1 MNKTITFLAAAFVL
15 LSCSSAPKQGPTTRF
30 SGVFPDGPMPDSV
43 EIQYWIPTD
52 TIRPVKTKMIP
63 VVDRRFEGEIPS
75 CVTQFA
81 EVFVP
86 GDIVKFIADGTTLT
100 IDIET
105 HQVSSSDPEGVQS
118 RYNAWYQEWIDL
130 EHETVSKNY
139 ALKDRAEAGE
149 DIRDET
155 QALEKEYHQKLVA
168 IHRNAI
174 RQNPDN
180 IVGAF
185 ALSALE
191 SSDPKVALSL
201 VGTLSEEMTQNATV
215 QALLPTLEARAHTAI
230 GDKFTDFEVMQDP
243 SDPSSK
249 VKLSD
254 YVGNGKT
261 ILLVF
266 WASWCEENRKEMPG
280 LKSIY
285 EKYHGD
291 AFDIVSIAVSDA
303 PENSLA
309 AAKEMGITW
318 NLIVNAQSIPLE
330 TYGVR
335 RIPDMIL
342 FGPDGTILQRNFWG
356 YDDQVLDSIIGRYI
370 RGDRVIQPGVV
381 L

>member
-1 MNKTITFLAAAFVL
+1 MNKTITFLAAALVL
-15 LSCSSAPKQGPTTRF
+15 LSCGSAPKQGPMTRF
-30 SGVFPDGPMPDSV
+30 SGVFPDGPIPDSV

-52 TIRPVKTKMIP
+52 TILLVKTKMIP

-155 QALEKEYHQKLVA
+155 QALEEEYHQKLVA

-191 SSDPKVALSL
+191 SSDPKVALSM
-201 VGTLSEEMTQNATV
+201 VGTLSEEMTKNATV
-215 QALLPTLEARAHTAI
+215 QALLPTLEARARTAI
-230 GDKFTDFEVMQDP
+230 GDKFTDFEVMQNP
-243 SDPSSK
+243 SDPRSM

-254 YVGNGKT
+254 YVGKGKT

-291 AFDIVSIAVSDA
+291 AFDMVSIAVSDA
-303 PENSLA
+303 PENSLS

-342 FGPDGTILQRNFWG
+342 FGPDGTILLRNFWG
-356 YDDQVLDSIIGRYI
+356 YDDQVLDAIIGRYI
-370 RGDRVIQPGVV
+370 RGERSIQPGV

>member
-1 MNKTITFLAAAFVL
+1 M
-15 LSCSSAPKQGPTTRF
+15 
-30 SGVFPDGPMPDSV
+30 
-43 EIQYWIPTD
+43 
-52 TIRPVKTKMIP
+52 
-63 VVDRRFEGEIPS
+63 
-75 CVTQFA
+75 
-81 EVFVP
+81 
-86 GDIVKFIADGTTLT
+86 KFIADGSTLT

-105 HQVSSSDPEGVQS
+105 HQVSSSDTEGVQS

-155 QALEKEYHQKLVA
+155 QALEEEYHQKLVA

-191 SSDPKVALSL
+191 SSEPKVALSL
-201 VGTLSEEMTQNATV
+201 VGTLSEEMTKNATV
-215 QALLPTLEARAHTAI
+215 QAILPTLEARAHTAI
-230 GDKFTDFEVMQDP
+230 GDQFTDFEVVQDP
-243 SDPSSK
+243 SDPHSM

-254 YVGNGKT
+254 YVGKGKT

-291 AFDIVSIAVSDA
+291 AFDMVSIAVSDA
-303 PENSLA
+303 PENSLS

-342 FGPDGTILQRNFWG
+342 FGPDGTILLRNFWG
-356 YDDQVLDSIIGRYI
+356 YDDLILDSIIDRYL
-370 RGDRVIQPGVV
+370 RGERPAQPGV

>member
-30 SGVFPDGPMPDSV
+30 SGVFPDGPIPDSV

-155 QALEKEYHQKLVA
+155 QALEEEYHQKLVA

-191 SSDPKVALSL
+191 SSEPKVALSL
-201 VGTLSEEMTQNATV
+201 VGTLSEEMTKNATV
-215 QALLPTLEARAHTAI
+215 QALLPTLEARARTAI
-230 GDKFTDFEVMQDP
+230 GDQFTDFEVVQDP
-243 SDPSSK
+243 ADPHSA

-254 YVGNGKT
+254 YVGKGKT

-280 LKSIY
+280 LKNIY

-291 AFDIVSIAVSDA
+291 DFDIVSIAVSDA
-303 PENSLA
+303 PENSLS

-342 FGPDGTILQRNFWG
+342 FGPDGTILLRNFWG
-356 YDDQVLDSIIGRYI
+356 YDDQVLDAIIGRYLQ
-370 RGDRVIQPGVV
+370 GDHPIQPGV

>member
-1 MNKTITFLAAAFVL
+1 M
-15 LSCSSAPKQGPTTRF
+15 
-30 SGVFPDGPMPDSV
+30 
-43 EIQYWIPTD
+43 
-52 TIRPVKTKMIP
+52 
-63 VVDRRFEGEIPS
+63 
-75 CVTQFA
+75 
-81 EVFVP
+81 
-86 GDIVKFIADGTTLT
+86 KFIADGSTLT

-105 HQVSSSDPEGVQS
+105 HQVSSSDTEGVQS

-155 QALEKEYHQKLVA
+155 QALEEEYHQKLVA

-191 SSDPKVALSL
+191 SSEPKVALSL
-201 VGTLSEEMTQNATV
+201 VGTLSEEMTKNATV
-215 QALLPTLEARAHTAI
+215 QAILPTLEARAHTAI
-230 GDKFTDFEVMQDP
+230 GDQFTDFEVVQDP
-243 SDPSSK
+243 ADPHSA

-254 YVGNGKT
+254 YVGKGKT

-280 LKSIY
+280 LKNIY

-291 AFDIVSIAVSDA
+291 DFDIVSIAVSDA
-303 PENSLA
+303 PENSLS

-342 FGPDGTILQRNFWG
+342 FGPDGTILLRNFWG
-356 YDDQVLDSIIGRYI
+356 YDDLILDSIIGRYL
-370 RGDRVIQPGVV
+370 RGDRPAQPGV

>member
-1 MNKTITFLAAAFVL
+1 MNKPVTFLAAALVL
-15 LSCSSAPKQGPTTRF
+15 LSCSTAPKQGPMTHF
-30 SGVFPDGPMPDSV
+30 SGVLPDGLTPDSV
-43 EIQYWIPTD
+43 EVQYWSPMD
-52 TIRPVKTKMIP
+52 TLQLVKTIKIP
-63 VVDRRFEGEIPS
+63 VVDRRFEGEIPG

-155 QALEKEYHQKLVA
+155 QALEEEYHQKLVA

-201 VGTLSEEMTQNATV
+201 VGTLSEEMMKNATV
-215 QALLPTLEARAHTAI
+215 QALLPTLEARARTAI
-230 GDKFTDFEVMQDP
+230 GDQFTDFEVVQNPAD
-243 SDPSSK
+243 SRSN

-254 YVGNGKT
+254 YVGKGKT

-280 LKSIY
+280 LKNIY

-291 AFDIVSIAVSDA
+291 DFDIVSIAVSDA

-318 NLIVNAQSIPLE
+318 NLIVNAGTIPLE

-342 FGPDGTILQRNFWG
+342 FGPDGTILLRNFWG
-356 YDDQVLDSIIGRYI
+356 YDDQVLDSIIDRYL
-370 RGDRVIQPGVV
+370 RGDHPVQPGV

>member
-15 LSCSSAPKQGPTTRF
+15 LSCSSVPKQGPMTRF
-30 SGVFPDGPMPDSV
+30 SGVFPDGPIPDSV

-52 TIRPVKTKMIP
+52 TVLLVKTKKIP

-86 GDIVKFIADGTTLT
+86 GDIVKFIADGSTLT

-130 EHETVSKNY
+130 EHETVSKNN

-155 QALEKEYHQKLVA
+155 QALEEEYHQKLVA

-174 RQNPDN
+174 RRNPDN

-201 VGTLSEEMTQNATV
+201 AGTLSEEMMKNATV
-215 QALLPTLEARAHTAI
+215 QALLPTLEARARTAI
-230 GDKFTDFEVMQDP
+230 GDQFTDFEVVQNPADP
-243 SDPSSK
+243 RSK

-254 YVGNGKT
+254 YVGKGKT

-280 LKSIY
+280 LKNIY

-291 AFDIVSIAVSDA
+291 DFDIVSIAVSDP
-303 PENSLA
+303 PENSLS

-342 FGPDGTILQRNFWG
+342 FGPDGTILLRNFWG
-356 YDDQVLDSIIGRYI
+356 YDDQVLDAIIGRYI
-370 RGDRVIQPGVV
+370 RGERSIQPGV

>member
-30 SGVFPDGPMPDSV
+30 SGVFPDGPIPDSV

-63 VVDRRFEGEIPS
+63 VVDRSFEGEIPS

-105 HQVSSSDPEGVQS
+105 HQVSSSDPKGVQS
-118 RYNAWYQEWIDL
+118 RYKAWYQEWIDF

-155 QALEKEYHQKLVA
+155 QALEEEYHQKLVA

-191 SSDPKVALSL
+191 SSEPKVALSL

-243 SDPSSK
+243 SDPGCK

-254 YVGNGKT
+254 YVGKGKT

-285 EKYHGD
+285 EKYHGS

-309 AAKEMGITW
+309 AAKEMGISW
-318 NLIVNAQSIPLE
+318 NLIVNAQNIPLE

-342 FGPDGTILQRNFWG
+342 FGPDGTILLRNFWG
-356 YDDQVLDSIIGRYI
+356 YDDQVLDTIIGRYI
-370 RGDRVIQPGVV
+370 RGDHPIQPGVV

>member
-1 MNKTITFLAAAFVL
+1 MNKTISFLAAAFVL

-155 QALEKEYHQKLVA
+155 QALEEEYHQKLVA

-191 SSDPKVALSL
+191 SSEPKVALSL
-201 VGTLSEEMTQNATV
+201 VSTLSEEMTQNATV

-342 FGPDGTILQRNFWG
+342 FGPDGTILLRNFWG

>member
-1 MNKTITFLAAAFVL
+1 MNKTITFLAAALVL
-15 LSCSSAPKQGPTTRF
+15 LSCGSAPKQGPMTRF
-30 SGVFPDGPMPDSV
+30 SGVFPDGPVPDSV
-43 EIQYWIPTD
+43 DVQYWIPTD
-52 TIRPVKTKMIP
+52 TILLVKTKKIP
-63 VVDRRFEGEIPS
+63 VVDRRFEGEIPN

-86 GDIVKFIADGTTLT
+86 GDIVKFIADGSTLT

-130 EHETVSKNY
+130 EHETVSKNN

-155 QALEKEYHQKLVA
+155 QALEEEYHQKLVA

-201 VGTLSEEMTQNATV
+201 AGTLSEEMMKNATV

-230 GDKFTDFEVMQDP
+230 GDKFTDFEVVQDP
-243 SDPSSK
+243 ADPRSK

-254 YVGNGKT
+254 YVGKGKT

-291 AFDIVSIAVSDA
+291 AFDMVSIAVTDT
-303 PENSLA
+303 PENSLK

-318 NLIVNAQSIPLE
+318 NLIVNAGTIPLE

-342 FGPDGTILQRNFWG
+342 FGPDGTILLRNFWG
-356 YDDQVLDSIIGRYI
+356 YGDQILDAIIGRYI
-370 RGDRVIQPGVV
+370 RGERSIQPGV

>member
-1 MNKTITFLAAAFVL
+1 MNKIITFLATAFVL
-15 LSCSSAPKQGPTTRF
+15 LSCSSVPKQGPTTRF
-30 SGVFPDGPMPDSV
+30 TGVFPDGPIPDSV

-52 TIRPVKTKMIP
+52 TVLLVKTKMVP

-86 GDIVKFIADGTTLT
+86 GDIVKFIADGSTLT

-105 HQVSSSDPEGVQS
+105 HQVSSSDTEGVQS

-130 EHETVSKNY
+130 EHETVSNNY

-155 QALEKEYHQKLVA
+155 QALEEEYHQKLVA

-201 VGTLSEEMTQNATV
+201 AGTLSEEMMKNATV
-215 QALLPTLEARAHTAI
+215 QALLPTLEARARTAI
-230 GDKFTDFEVMQDP
+230 GDQFTDFEVVQDP
-243 SDPSSK
+243 ADPHSA

-254 YVGNGKT
+254 YVGKGKT

-280 LKSIY
+280 LKNIY

-291 AFDIVSIAVSDA
+291 DFDIVSIAVSDP
-303 PENSLA
+303 PENSLS

-342 FGPDGTILQRNFWG
+342 FGPDGTILLRNFWG
-356 YDDQVLDSIIGRYI
+356 YDDQVLDAIISRYI
-370 RGDRVIQPGVV
+370 QGDHPIQPGV

>member
-15 LSCSSAPKQGPTTRF
+15 LSCGSAPKQGPMTRF
-30 SGVFPDGPMPDSV
+30 SGVFPDGPIPDSV

-52 TIRPVKTKMIP
+52 TILLVKTKMIP

-155 QALEKEYHQKLVA
+155 QALEEEYHQKHVA

-201 VGTLSEEMTQNATV
+201 AGTLSEEMMKNATV
-215 QALLPTLEARAHTAI
+215 QALLPTLEARARTAI
-230 GDKFTDFEVMQDP
+230 GDLFTDFEVLQDP
-243 SDPSSK
+243 SDPRSK

-254 YVGNGKT
+254 YVGKGKT

-285 EKYHGD
+285 DKYHGD
-291 AFDIVSIAVSDA
+291 AFDMVSIAVSDA
-303 PENSLA
+303 PENSLS

-342 FGPDGTILQRNFWG
+342 FGPDGTILLRNFWG
-356 YDDQVLDSIIGRYI
+356 YDDQVLDAIIGRYI
-370 RGDRVIQPGVV
+370 RGERAIQPGV

>member
-15 LSCSSAPKQGPTTRF
+15 LSCSSAPKQGPMTRF
-30 SGVFPDGPMPDSV
+30 SGVFPDGPIPDSV

-52 TIRPVKTKMIP
+52 TILLVKTKMIP
-63 VVDRRFEGEIPS
+63 MVDRRFEGEIPS

-130 EHETVSKNY
+130 EHETVSKNF

-149 DIRDET
+149 DIGDET
-155 QALEKEYHQKLVA
+155 QALEEEYHQKLVA
-168 IHRNAI
+168 VHRNAI

-191 SSDPKVALSL
+191 SSEPKVALSL

-230 GDKFTDFEVMQDP
+230 GDKFTDFEVAQNPADP
-243 SDPSSK
+243 RSK

-254 YVGNGKT
+254 YVGKGKT

-291 AFDIVSIAVSDA
+291 AFDMVSIAVSDA
-303 PENSLA
+303 SENSLS

-342 FGPDGTILQRNFWG
+342 FGPDGTILLRNFWG
-356 YDDQVLDSIIGRYI
+356 YDDQVLDAIIDRYI
-370 RGDRVIQPGVV
+370 QGEHPIQPGV

>member
-30 SGVFPDGPMPDSV
+30 SGVFPDGPVPDSV

-130 EHETVSKNY
+130 EHETVSKNF

-149 DIRDET
+149 DIGDET
-155 QALEKEYHQKLVA
+155 QALEEEYHQKLVA

-191 SSDPKVALSL
+191 SSEPKVALSL

-243 SDPSSK
+243 SDPGSK

-254 YVGNGKT
+254 YVGKGKT

-285 EKYHGD
+285 EKYHGS

-342 FGPDGTILQRNFWG
+342 FGPDGTILLRNFWG
-356 YDDQVLDSIIGRYI
+356 YDDQVLDAIICRYI
-370 RGDRVIQPGVV
+370 QGDHPIQPGV

>member
-1 MNKTITFLAAAFVL
+1 MNKIITFLATAFVL
-15 LSCSSAPKQGPTTRF
+15 LSCGSAPKQGPTTRF
-30 SGVFPDGPMPDSV
+30 SGVFPDGPIPDSV

-52 TIRPVKTKMIP
+52 TVLLVKTKMVP

-86 GDIVKFIADGTTLT
+86 GDIVKFIADGSTLT

-105 HQVSSSDPEGVQS
+105 HQVTSSDPEGVQS
-118 RYNAWYQEWIDL
+118 RYNAWFQEWIDL

-155 QALEKEYHQKLVA
+155 QALEEEYHQKLIA

-201 VGTLSEEMTQNATV
+201 AGTLSEEMMKNATV
-215 QALLPTLEARAHTAI
+215 QALLPTLEARARTAI
-230 GDKFTDFEVMQDP
+230 GDQFTDFEVVQDP
-243 SDPSSK
+243 ADPHSA

-254 YVGNGKT
+254 YVGKGKT

-280 LKSIY
+280 LKNIY

-291 AFDIVSIAVSDA
+291 DFDIVSIAVSDA

-309 AAKEMGITW
+309 AAKEMGIMW
-318 NLIVNAQSIPLE
+318 NLIVNAQIIPLE
-330 TYGVR
+330 TYGIR

-342 FGPDGTILQRNFWG
+342 FGPDGTILLRNFWG
-356 YDDQVLDSIIGRYI
+356 YDDLILDSIIGRYL
-370 RGDRVIQPGVV
+370 RGDRPAQPGV

>member
-1 MNKTITFLAAAFVL
+1 MNKIITFLATAFVL
-15 LSCSSAPKQGPTTRF
+15 LSCGSAPKQGPTTRF
-30 SGVFPDGPMPDSV
+30 SGVFPDGPIPDSV

-52 TIRPVKTKMIP
+52 TVLLVKTKKIP

-86 GDIVKFIADGTTLT
+86 GDIVKFIADGSTLT

-105 HQVSSSDPEGVQS
+105 HQVTSSDPEGVQS
-118 RYNAWYQEWIDL
+118 RYNAWFQEWIDL

-155 QALEKEYHQKLVA
+155 QALEEEYHQKLIA
-168 IHRNAI
+168 MHRDAI

-201 VGTLSEEMTQNATV
+201 AGTLSEEMMKNATV
-215 QALLPTLEARAHTAI
+215 QALLPTLEARARTAI
-230 GDKFTDFEVMQDP
+230 GDQFTDFEVVQDP
-243 SDPSSK
+243 ADPHSA

-254 YVGNGKT
+254 YVGKGKT

-280 LKSIY
+280 LKNIY

-291 AFDIVSIAVSDA
+291 DFDIVSIAVSDP
-303 PENSLA
+303 PENSLS

-342 FGPDGTILQRNFWG
+342 FGPDGTILLRNFWG
-356 YDDQVLDSIIGRYI
+356 YDDQVLDAIISRYI
-370 RGDRVIQPGVV
+370 QGDHPIQPGV

>member
-1 MNKTITFLAAAFVL
+1 MNKIITFLATAFVL
-15 LSCSSAPKQGPTTRF
+15 LSCSSVPKQGPTTRF
-30 SGVFPDGPMPDSV
+30 TGVFPDGPIPDSV

-52 TIRPVKTKMIP
+52 TVLLVKTKKIP

-86 GDIVKFIADGTTLT
+86 GDIVNFIADGSTLT

-105 HQVSSSDPEGVQS
+105 HQVTSSDPEGVQS
-118 RYNAWYQEWIDL
+118 RYNAWFQEWIDL

-155 QALEKEYHQKLVA
+155 QALEEEYHQKLIA

-201 VGTLSEEMTQNATV
+201 AGTLSEEMMKNATV
-215 QALLPTLEARAHTAI
+215 QALLPTLEARARTAI
-230 GDKFTDFEVMQDP
+230 GDQFTDFEVVQDP
-243 SDPSSK
+243 ADPHSA

-254 YVGNGKT
+254 YVGKGKT

-280 LKSIY
+280 LKNIY

-291 AFDIVSIAVSDA
+291 DFDIVSIAVSDP
-303 PENSLA
+303 PENSLS

-318 NLIVNAQSIPLE
+318 NMIVNAQSIPLE

-342 FGPDGTILQRNFWG
+342 FGPDGTILLRNFWG
-356 YDDQVLDSIIGRYI
+356 YDDLILDSIIGRYL
-370 RGDRVIQPGVV
+370 RGERPAQPGV

>member
-30 SGVFPDGPMPDSV
+30 SGVFPDGPIPDSV

-86 GDIVKFIADGTTLT
+86 GDIVKFIADGTPLT

-155 QALEKEYHQKLVA
+155 QALEEEYHQKLVA

-191 SSDPKVALSL
+191 SSEPKVALSL
-201 VGTLSEEMTQNATV
+201 VGTLSEEMTKNATV
-215 QALLPTLEARAHTAI
+215 QALLPTLEARARTAI
-230 GDKFTDFEVMQDP
+230 GDQFTDFEVVQDP
-243 SDPSSK
+243 SNPHSM

-254 YVGNGKT
+254 YVGKGKT
-261 ILLVF
+261 ILLVC

-291 AFDIVSIAVSDA
+291 AFDMVSIAVSDA
-303 PENSLA
+303 PENSLS

-342 FGPDGTILQRNFWG
+342 FGPDGTILLRNFWG
-356 YDDQVLDSIIGRYI
+356 YDDQVLDSIVDRYI
-370 RGDRVIQPGVV
+370 RGDHPIQPGVV

>member
-1 MNKTITFLAAAFVL
+1 MNKTITFLAAALVL
-15 LSCSSAPKQGPTTRF
+15 LSCGSAPKQGPMTRF
-30 SGVFPDGPMPDSV
+30 SGVFPDGPIPDSV

-52 TIRPVKTKMIP
+52 TVLLVKTKKIP

-86 GDIVKFIADGTTLT
+86 GDIVKFIADGSTLT

-105 HQVSSSDPEGVQS
+105 HQISSSDPEGVQS

-139 ALKDRAEAGE
+139 ALKDRAEAVE

-155 QALEKEYHQKLVA
+155 QALEEEYHQKLVA

-201 VGTLSEEMTQNATV
+201 AGTLSEEMMKNATV
-215 QALLPTLEARAHTAI
+215 QALLPTLEARARTAI
-230 GDKFTDFEVMQDP
+230 GDQFTDFEVVQDP
-243 SDPSSK
+243 ADPHSA

-254 YVGNGKT
+254 YVGKGKT

-280 LKSIY
+280 LKNIY

-291 AFDIVSIAVSDA
+291 DFDIVSIAVSDP
-303 PENSLA
+303 PENSLS

-342 FGPDGTILQRNFWG
+342 FGPDGTILLRNFWG
-356 YDDQVLDSIIGRYI
+356 YDDLILDSIIGRYL
-370 RGDRVIQPGVV
+370 RGERPAQPGV

>member
-1 MNKTITFLAAAFVL
+1 MNKIITFLAAAFVL
-15 LSCSSAPKQGPTTRF
+15 LSCSSVPKQGPMTRF
-30 SGVFPDGPMPDSV
+30 SGVFPDGPIPDSV

-52 TIRPVKTKMIP
+52 TVLLVKTKMIP

-86 GDIVKFIADGTTLT
+86 GDIVKFIADGSTLT

-105 HQVSSSDPEGVQS
+105 HQISSSDPEGVQS

-155 QALEKEYHQKLVA
+155 QALEEEYHQKLVA

-191 SSDPKVALSL
+191 SSEPKVALSL

-230 GDKFTDFEVMQDP
+230 GDKFTDFEVVQDP
-243 SDPSSK
+243 ADPRSK

-254 YVGNGKT
+254 YVGKGKT

-291 AFDIVSIAVSDA
+291 AFDMVSIAVTDT
-303 PENSLA
+303 PENSLK

-318 NLIVNAQSIPLE
+318 NRIVNAGTIPLE

-342 FGPDGTILQRNFWG
+342 FGPDGTILLRNFWG

-370 RGDRVIQPGVV
+370 RGERSIQPGV

>member
-1 MNKTITFLAAAFVL
+1 MNKIITFLATAFVL
-15 LSCSSAPKQGPTTRF
+15 LSCGSAPKQGPTTRF
-30 SGVFPDGPMPDSV
+30 SGVFPDGPIPDSV

-52 TIRPVKTKMIP
+52 TVLLVKTKKIP

-86 GDIVKFIADGTTLT
+86 GDIVKFIADGSTLT

-105 HQVSSSDPEGVQS
+105 HQVTSSDPEGVQS
-118 RYNAWYQEWIDL
+118 RYNAWFQEWIDL

-155 QALEKEYHQKLVA
+155 QALEEEYHQKLIA

-201 VGTLSEEMTQNATV
+201 AGTLSEEMMKNATV
-215 QALLPTLEARAHTAI
+215 QALLPTLEARARTAI
-230 GDKFTDFEVMQDP
+230 GDQFTDFEVVQDP
-243 SDPSSK
+243 ADPHSA

-254 YVGNGKT
+254 YVGKGKT

-280 LKSIY
+280 LKNIY

-291 AFDIVSIAVSDA
+291 DFDIVSIAVSDA

-309 AAKEMGITW
+309 AAKEMGIMW
-318 NLIVNAQSIPLE
+318 NLIVNAQIIPLE

-342 FGPDGTILQRNFWG
+342 FGPDGTILLRNFWG
-356 YDDQVLDSIIGRYI
+356 YDDLILDSIIGRYL
-370 RGDRVIQPGVV
+370 RGDRPAQPGV

>member
-1 MNKTITFLAAAFVL
+1 MKKPVTFLAAALVL
-15 LSCSSAPKQGPTTRF
+15 LSCADASKQGPATRF
-30 SGVFPDGPMPDSV
+30 SGVLPDGPAPDSV
-43 EIQYWIPTD
+43 EVQYWSPTD
-52 TIRPVKTKMIP
+52 TLQPVKTMKIP
-63 VVDRRFEGEIPS
+63 VVDNRFEGEIPS
-75 CVTQFA
+75 FVTQFA

-155 QALEKEYHQKLVA
+155 QALEAEYHQKLVA

-201 VGTLSEEMTQNATV
+201 AGTLSEEMMKNATV
-215 QALLPTLEARAHTAI
+215 QALLPTLEARARTAI
-230 GDKFTDFEVMQDP
+230 GEQFTDFEVVQDP
-243 SDPSSK
+243 SDPRST

-254 YVGNGKT
+254 YVGKGKT

-280 LKSIY
+280 LKNIY

-291 AFDIVSIAVSDA
+291 DFDIVSVAVSDA

-318 NLIVNAQSIPLE
+318 NLIVNAGTIPLE

-342 FGPDGTILQRNFWG
+342 FGPDGTILLRNFWG
-356 YDDQVLDSIIGRYI
+356 YDDQVLDSIIDRYL
-370 RGDRVIQPGVV
+370 RGDHPIQPGV

>member
-1 MNKTITFLAAAFVL
+1 MNKTITFLAAALVL
-15 LSCSSAPKQGPTTRF
+15 LSCGSAPKQGPMTRF
-30 SGVFPDGPMPDSV
+30 SGVFPDGPIPDSV

-52 TIRPVKTKMIP
+52 TILLVKTKMIP

-86 GDIVKFIADGTTLT
+86 GDIVKFIADGSTLT

-105 HQVSSSDPEGVQS
+105 HQVTSSDPEGVQS

-155 QALEKEYHQKLVA
+155 QALEEEYHQKLVA

-201 VGTLSEEMTQNATV
+201 AGTLSEEMTKNATV

-230 GDKFTDFEVMQDP
+230 GDKFTDFEVVQDP
-243 SDPSSK
+243 AYPRSK

-254 YVGNGKT
+254 YVGKGKT

-291 AFDIVSIAVSDA
+291 AFDMVSIAVTDT
-303 PENSLA
+303 PENTLK

-318 NLIVNAQSIPLE
+318 NLIVNAGTIPLE

-342 FGPDGTILQRNFWG
+342 FGPDGTILLRNFWG
-356 YDDQVLDSIIGRYI
+356 YDDQVLDAIIGRYI
-370 RGDRVIQPGVV
+370 RGERSIQPGV

>member
-1 MNKTITFLAAAFVL
+1 
-15 LSCSSAPKQGPTTRF
+15 
-30 SGVFPDGPMPDSV
+30 
-43 EIQYWIPTD
+43 
-52 TIRPVKTKMIP
+52 
-63 VVDRRFEGEIPS
+63 
-75 CVTQFA
+75 
-81 EVFVP
+81 
-86 GDIVKFIADGTTLT
+86 
-100 IDIET
+100 
-105 HQVSSSDPEGVQS
+105 
-118 RYNAWYQEWIDL
+118 
-130 EHETVSKNY
+130 
-139 ALKDRAEAGE
+139 LKDRAEAGV

-155 QALEKEYHQKLVA
+155 QALEEEYHQKLVA

-191 SSDPKVALSL
+191 SSEPKVALSL
-201 VGTLSEEMTQNATV
+201 VGTLSEEMTKNATV
-215 QALLPTLEARAHTAI
+215 QAILPTLEARAHTAI
-230 GDKFTDFEVMQDP
+230 GDQFTDFEVVQDP
-243 SDPSSK
+243 ADPHSA

-254 YVGNGKT
+254 YVGKGKT

-280 LKSIY
+280 LKNIY

-291 AFDIVSIAVSDA
+291 DFDIVSIAVSDA

-309 AAKEMGITW
+309 AAKEMGIMW

-342 FGPDGTILQRNFWG
+342 FGPDGTILLRNFWG
-356 YDDQVLDSIIGRYI
+356 YDDQILDSIIGRYL
-370 RGDRVIQPGVV
+370 RGDRPAQPGV

>member
-1 MNKTITFLAAAFVL
+1 MNKTITFLAAALVL
-15 LSCSSAPKQGPTTRF
+15 LSCSSAPKQGPMTRF
-30 SGVFPDGPMPDSV
+30 SGVFPDGPIPDSV

-52 TIRPVKTKMIP
+52 TVLLVKTKMIP

-105 HQVSSSDPEGVQS
+105 PQVSSSDPDGVQS

-155 QALEKEYHQKLVA
+155 QALEEEYHQKLVA

-191 SSDPKVALSL
+191 SSEPKVALSL
-201 VGTLSEEMTQNATV
+201 AGTLSEEMMKNETV

-243 SDPSSK
+243 SDPHSM

-254 YVGNGKT
+254 YVGKGKT

-291 AFDIVSIAVSDA
+291 DFDIVSVAVSDT
-303 PENSLA
+303 PENSLS

-318 NLIVNAQSIPLE
+318 NLIVNAGTIPLE
-330 TYGVR
+330 AYGVR

-342 FGPDGTILQRNFWG
+342 FGPDGNILLRNFWG
-356 YDDQVLDSIIGRYI
+356 YDDEILDSIIDRYL
-370 RGDRVIQPGVV
+370 RGDHPIQPGV

>member
-1 MNKTITFLAAAFVL
+1 MNKIITFLATAFVL
-15 LSCSSAPKQGPTTRF
+15 LSCGSAPKQGPTTRF
-30 SGVFPDGPMPDSV
+30 SGVFPDGPIPDSV

-52 TIRPVKTKMIP
+52 TVPLVKTKKIP

-81 EVFVP
+81 EVFIP
-86 GDIVKFIADGTTLT
+86 GDIVKFIADGSTLT

-105 HQVSSSDPEGVQS
+105 HQVTSSDPEGVQS
-118 RYNAWYQEWIDL
+118 RYNAWFQEWIDL

-155 QALEKEYHQKLVA
+155 QALEEEYHQKLIA

-201 VGTLSEEMTQNATV
+201 AGTLSEEMIKNATV
-215 QALLPTLEARAHTAI
+215 QALLPTLEARARTAI
-230 GDKFTDFEVMQDP
+230 GDQFTDFEVVQDP
-243 SDPSSK
+243 ADPHSA

-254 YVGNGKT
+254 YVGKGKT

-280 LKSIY
+280 LKNIY

-291 AFDIVSIAVSDA
+291 DFDIVSIAVSDA

-309 AAKEMGITW
+309 AAKEMGIMW
-318 NLIVNAQSIPLE
+318 NLIVNAQIIPLE
-330 TYGVR
+330 TYGIR

-342 FGPDGTILQRNFWG
+342 FGPDGTILLRNFWG
-356 YDDQVLDSIIGRYI
+356 YDDLILDSIIGRYL
-370 RGDRVIQPGVV
+370 RGDRPAQPGV

>member
-1 MNKTITFLAAAFVL
+1 MNKTIAAILALGASL
-15 LSCSSAPKQGPTTRF
+15 LSCSHGNIRTTRISGTF
-30 SGVFPDGPMPDSV
+30 SGDNVPDSV

-52 TIRPVKTKMIP
+52 TVLLVKTKKIP

-86 GDIVKFIADGTTLT
+86 GDIVKFIADGSTLT

-105 HQVSSSDPEGVQS
+105 HQVSSSDTEGVQS

-155 QALEKEYHQKLVA
+155 QALEEEYHQKLVA

-191 SSDPKVALSL
+191 SSEPKVALSL
-201 VGTLSEEMTQNATV
+201 VGTLSEEMTKNATV
-215 QALLPTLEARAHTAI
+215 QAILPTLEARAHTAI
-230 GDKFTDFEVMQDP
+230 GDQFTDFEVVQDP
-243 SDPSSK
+243 ADPHSA

-254 YVGNGKT
+254 YVGKGKT

-280 LKSIY
+280 LKNIY

-291 AFDIVSIAVSDA
+291 DFDIVSIAVSDA

-309 AAKEMGITW
+309 AAKEMGIMW
-318 NLIVNAQSIPLE
+318 NLIVNAQIIPLE

-342 FGPDGTILQRNFWG
+342 FGPDGTILLRNFWG
-356 YDDQVLDSIIGRYI
+356 YDDLILDSIIGRYL
-370 RGDRVIQPGVV
+370 RGERPAQPGV

>member
-30 SGVFPDGPMPDSV
+30 SGVFPDGPIPDSV

-63 VVDRRFEGEIPS
+63 VVDRSFEGEIPS

-155 QALEKEYHQKLVA
+155 QALEEEYHQKLVA

-191 SSDPKVALSL
+191 SSEPKVALSL

-243 SDPSSK
+243 SDPGCK

-254 YVGNGKT
+254 YVGKGKT

-285 EKYHGD
+285 EKYHGS

-309 AAKEMGITW
+309 AAKEMGISW

-342 FGPDGTILQRNFWG
+342 FGPDGTILLRNFWG
-356 YDDQVLDSIIGRYI
+356 YDDQVLDSIVDRYI
-370 RGDRVIQPGVV
+370 RGDHPIQPGVV

>member
-1 MNKTITFLAAAFVL
+1 MNKIITFLATAFVL
-15 LSCSSAPKQGPTTRF
+15 LSCSSVPKQGPTTRIT
-30 SGVFPDGPMPDSV
+30 GVFPDGPIPDSV

-52 TIRPVKTKMIP
+52 TVLLVKTKMVP

-75 CVTQFA
+75 GVTQFA

-86 GDIVKFIADGTTLT
+86 GDIVKFIADGSTLT

-118 RYNAWYQEWIDL
+118 RYNAWFQEWIDL
-130 EHETVSKNY
+130 EHETVSKNN

-155 QALEKEYHQKLVA
+155 QALEEEYHQKLVA

-191 SSDPKVALSL
+191 SSEPKVALSL
-201 VGTLSEEMTQNATV
+201 AGTLSEEMTQNATV

-230 GDKFTDFEVMQDP
+230 GDKFTDFEVMQDL
-243 SDPSSK
+243 SDPRSK

-266 WASWCEENRKEMPG
+266 WASWCEESRKEMPG

-291 AFDIVSIAVSDA
+291 AFDMVSIAVSDA
-303 PENSLA
+303 PENSLS

-342 FGPDGTILQRNFWG
+342 FGPDGTILLRNFWG
-356 YDDQVLDSIIGRYI
+356 YDDQVLDAIIGRYI
-370 RGDRVIQPGVV
+370 RGERSIQPRV

>member
-30 SGVFPDGPMPDSV
+30 SGAFPDGPIPDSV

-100 IDIET
+100 IEIET

-155 QALEKEYHQKLVA
+155 RALEEEYHQKLVA

-191 SSDPKVALSL
+191 SSEPKVALSL

-243 SDPSSK
+243 SDPCSK

-254 YVGNGKT
+254 YVGKGKT

-291 AFDIVSIAVSDA
+291 AFDMVSIAVSDA
-303 PENSLA
+303 PENSLS

-342 FGPDGTILQRNFWG
+342 FGPDGTILLRNFWG
-356 YDDQVLDSIIGRYI
+356 YDDQVLDSIVDRYI
-370 RGDRVIQPGVV
+370 RGDHPIQPGVV

>member
-1 MNKTITFLAAAFVL
+1 MNKTITFLAAALVL
-15 LSCSSAPKQGPTTRF
+15 LSCTSAPKQGPMTRF
-30 SGVFPDGPMPDSV
+30 SGVFPDGPVPDSV

-52 TIRPVKTKMIP
+52 TVLLVKTKKFP

-86 GDIVKFIADGTTLT
+86 GDIVKFIADGSTLT

-105 HQVSSSDPEGVQS
+105 HQVSSSDPDGVQS

-155 QALEKEYHQKLVA
+155 QALEEEYHQKLVA

-191 SSDPKVALSL
+191 SSEPKVALSL
-201 VGTLSEEMTQNATV
+201 VGTLSEEMTKNATV
-215 QALLPTLEARAHTAI
+215 QAILPTLEARAHTAI
-230 GDKFTDFEVMQDP
+230 GDQFTDFEVVQDP
-243 SDPSSK
+243 SDPHSM

-254 YVGNGKT
+254 YVGKGKT

-291 AFDIVSIAVSDA
+291 AFDMVSIAVTDTH
-303 PENSLA
+303 ENSFK

-318 NLIVNAQSIPLE
+318 NLIVNAGTIPLE
-330 TYGVR
+330 AYGVR

-342 FGPDGTILQRNFWG
+342 FGPDGTILLRNFWG
-356 YDDQVLDSIIGRYI
+356 YDDQVLDAIIGRYI
-370 RGDRVIQPGVV
+370 RGERSIQPGV

>member
-1 MNKTITFLAAAFVL
+1 MNKIITFLATAFVL
-15 LSCSSAPKQGPTTRF
+15 LSCSSVPKQGPTTRF
-30 SGVFPDGPMPDSV
+30 TGVFPDGPIPDSV

-52 TIRPVKTKMIP
+52 TVLMVKTKKIP

-86 GDIVKFIADGTTLT
+86 GDIVKFIADGSTLT

-105 HQVSSSDPEGVQS
+105 HQVTSSDPEGVQS
-118 RYNAWYQEWIDL
+118 RYNAWFQEWIDL

-155 QALEKEYHQKLVA
+155 QALEEEYHQKLIA

-201 VGTLSEEMTQNATV
+201 AGTLSEEMMKNATV
-215 QALLPTLEARAHTAI
+215 QALLPTLEARARTAI
-230 GDKFTDFEVMQDP
+230 GDQFTDFEVVQDP
-243 SDPSSK
+243 ADPHSA

-254 YVGNGKT
+254 YVGKGKT

-280 LKSIY
+280 LKNIY

-291 AFDIVSIAVSDA
+291 DFDIVSIAVSDA

-309 AAKEMGITW
+309 AAKEMGIMW

-342 FGPDGTILQRNFWG
+342 FGPDGTILLRNFWG
-356 YDDQVLDSIIGRYI
+356 YDDLILDSITGKYL
-370 RGDRVIQPGVV
+370 RGERPTHPGV

>member
-1 MNKTITFLAAAFVL
+1 MNKTITFLAAALVL
-15 LSCSSAPKQGPTTRF
+15 LSCGSAPKQGPMTRF
-30 SGVFPDGPMPDSV
+30 SGVFPDGPIPDSV

-52 TIRPVKTKMIP
+52 TILLVKTKMIP

-155 QALEKEYHQKLVA
+155 QALEEEYHQKLVA

-201 VGTLSEEMTQNATV
+201 VGTLSEEMTKNATV
-215 QALLPTLEARAHTAI
+215 QALLPTLEARARTAI
-230 GDKFTDFEVMQDP
+230 GDKFTDFEVMQNP
-243 SDPSSK
+243 SDPRSM

-254 YVGNGKT
+254 YVGKGKT

-291 AFDIVSIAVSDA
+291 AFDMVSIAVSDA
-303 PENSLA
+303 PENSLS

-342 FGPDGTILQRNFWG
+342 FGPDGTILLRNFWG
-356 YDDQVLDSIIGRYI
+356 YDDQVLDAIIDRYI
-370 RGDRVIQPGVV
+370 RGEHPIQPGV